1 MRIRPD
7 ELRFANR
14 GINLQSRDTSVHF
27 KPHVPK
33 LPAVVTDFPFPTD
46 TVKRFLEQRIESLT
60 GQRIDP
66 DQYYLHEFPESQ
78 TTVSADT
85 ATGWRHSG
93 TPKSSMTLTQAAM
106 NDFFSAEKYG
116 TAGKAQAVA
125 HFMSSNVS
133 FFSIFE
139 SENASDFFSRVGRFV
154 LDRTGPG
161 YIYSKIH
168 EDVPHAKETF
178 RDLDAV
184 FGIYKEGSGKGAY
197 NAGNELRLKPSE
209 FLNIVREGDLQNKVT
224 GALTRFWETHGAQWR
239 GMAKAEFI
247 KQAREARALNQDN
260 PGQGLNPEAFARV
273 MRSAA
278 GKVALSGTVTPSQL
292 EALAPPAAPD
302 KVLRL
307 DINGYVSNDILR
319 FVAPN
324 GGEVLYVPGGTPAFH
339 TFENA
344 QALNRWVVE
353 QGQDPQKAQAL
364 EQHFALRDRQQ
375 GVFGALSVN
384 GVDSALKK
392 LGSGQMV
399 ASDNHINTRNLP
411 VAQDVFSM
419 MQAQTRQRIEQD
431 VDTEMKSNQ
440 EVHKD
445 NVLGLL
451 QAGNA
456 VFSIPLALLGPIGMT
471 VGALSLSTQVALEV
485 DKGVEGDTTAERQA
499 GMRSAAMDMATMAFF
514 HAVGKATSQTAEAPP
529 TQSPEPGTGNSGL
542 APKPFFNYR
551 RVNGQVGVVMSPTR
565 SPRLPEPQ
573 EGRLNPSWDPEME
586 IYLFPGTKRPQV
598 QPRYEVE
605 QSPQAKRPRVDESEE
620 EVEQSPSSVASDAS
634 SSADYEP
641 YDDAELLKTNRYQ
654 TEITPPAGGYFNSR
668 GMIERTDLTK
678 LYRVEKIE
686 RVDRREK
693 PDEAGFR
700 SSNFFSG
707 PEKMMDGDVVVA
719 SRSKEAAMKF
729 GETEFGGDYYLYEI
743 ESDGIRAVSFNEN
756 IEANPQFVED
766 RQCVAPGTIEH
777 LRNEN
782 RLGEF
787 AENSYQFDEVH
798 LDNNALRPERIT
810 RIPHD

>member
-1 MRIRPD
+1 
-7 ELRFANR
+7 
-14 GINLQSRDTSVHF
+14 
-27 KPHVPK
+27 
-33 LPAVVTDFPFPTD
+33 
-46 TVKRFLEQRIESLT
+46 
-60 GQRIDP
+60 
-66 DQYYLHEFPESQ
+66 
-78 TTVSADT
+78 
-85 ATGWRHSG
+85 
-93 TPKSSMTLTQAAM
+93 
-106 NDFFSAEKYG
+106 
-116 TAGKAQAVA
+116 
-125 HFMSSNVS
+125 
-133 FFSIFE
+133 
-139 SENASDFFSRVGRFV
+139 
-154 LDRTGPG
+154 
-161 YIYSKIH
+161 
-168 EDVPHAKETF
+168 
-178 RDLDAV
+178 
-184 FGIYKEGSGKGAY
+184 
-197 NAGNELRLKPSE
+197 
-209 FLNIVREGDLQNKVT
+209 
-224 GALTRFWETHGAQWR
+224 
-239 GMAKAEFI
+239 
-247 KQAREARALNQDN
+247 
-260 PGQGLNPEAFARV
+260 

-278 GKVALSGTVTPSQL
+278 GNVALSGTVMASQL
-292 EALAPPAAPD
+292 EALAPPAVAD

-319 FVAPN
+319 FVAPD
-324 GGEVLYVPGGTPAFH
+324 GGEVLYMPGGTPAFH

-384 GVDSALKK
+384 GVDSALNK
-392 LGSGQMV
+392 LGSGQM
-399 ASDNHINTRNLP
+399 AANANHINTRNLP

-419 MQAQTRQRIEQD
+419 MQAQTRQRIELD

-445 NVLGLL
+445 NALGFL

-471 VGALSLSTQVALEV
+471 IGALSLSTQVALEV

-514 HAVGKATSQTAEAPP
+514 HAVGKSTSRTAEALP
-529 TQSPEPGTGNSGL
+529 TQAPEPESGAGNSGA
-542 APKPFFNYR
+542 APKPFFNYQ

-573 EGRLNPSWDPEME
+573 EGRLNPSWNPEMD
-586 IYLFPGTKRPQV
+586 IYLLPGTKRPQV

-605 QSPQAKRPRVDESEE
+605 QSPQAKRARVDESEE
-620 EVEQSPSSVASDAS
+620 EQSPSSVASDAS

-641 YDDAELLKTNRYQ
+641 YDDADLLKTNRYQ
-654 TEITPPAGGYFNSR
+654 AQITPPAGGYFNSR
-668 GMIERTDLTK
+668 GMIERTDLPK

-700 SSNFFSG
+700 NSNFFSG

-743 ESDGIRAVSFNEN
+743 KSDGIRAVSSNEN
-756 IEANPQFVED
+756 IDVNPQFVED
-766 RQCVAPGTIEH
+766 RQCVAPGTIER
-777 LRNEN
+777 LRNQN

-798 LDNNALRPERIT
+798 LDNKALGPGRIT
-810 RIPHD
+810 RIAHA